1 MQQNMS
7 VQVCIEGNKN
17 TTAYLSAT
25 KPDDIMGFTAES

>member
-17 TTAYLSAT
+17 TTAHLSAT
-25 KPDDIMGFTAES
+25 KPDEIMSFTAVS